1 MFVSNLRKKKTGC
14 QQHNK
19 FSYKHIQICY
29 NGNQICYN
37 EIGSELSVKGGP
49 SPDNTDEQ
57 EKVKGETFFGT
68 LSFWGEMLLLVL
80 DKTNQFAHF
89 CTGVELM

>member
-14 QQHNK
+14 REHNK
-19 FSYKHIQICY
+19 FSYKHIL
-29 NGNQICYN
+29 ICYN

-57 EKVKGETFFGT
+57 EKVKGEAFFDT
-68 LSFWGEMLLLVL
+68 LSFWGRYY
-80 DKTNQFAHF
+80 
-89 CTGVELM
+89 CWY